1 MKTIKRI
8 AFFPSAAALK
18 ICRQRCPKIRT
29 WAAWGLRICV
39 LMCLWA
45 GAGSPFAESLALS
58 PDNVFT
64 EACPHRLALIIYL
77 LYSHP
82 ALMKYAQTQNCHANL
97 KYLESSKIDR

>member
-1 MKTIKRI
+1 MGT
-8 AFFPSAAALK
+8 SH
-18 ICRQRCPKIRT
+18 
-29 WAAWGLRICV
+29 
-39 LMCLWA
+39 MCSNVSV
-45 GAGSPFAESLALS
+45 GRAGSPFAESLALS
-58 PDNVFT
+58 PDNIFT